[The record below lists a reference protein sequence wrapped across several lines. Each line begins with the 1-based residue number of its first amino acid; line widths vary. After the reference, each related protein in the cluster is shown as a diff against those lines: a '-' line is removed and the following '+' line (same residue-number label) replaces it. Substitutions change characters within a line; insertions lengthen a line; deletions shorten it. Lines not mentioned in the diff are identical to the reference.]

1 MLRRTVLVC
10 CTLLFSQGFA
20 KSPDQALLRL
30 KGKKGDGYSLKV
42 MLASTVTMK
51 APDGK
56 TQTFTSSTTMVEKD
70 VCTAVAGDNMTWTE
84 TTVRAEGSGT
94 GPLQAQAQ
102 SWVAE
107 NKGKVV
113 TKVKTSRNQVI
124 KGSEKDE
131 MPFEFP
137 AQAVEPGFSWTQ
149 PGKLFGPGSSVTYKL
164 TKIGT
169 YAGKAA
175 AFLSLTP
182 SNSKARIVSP
192 LIFILDLSN
201 GWFLKASGAFEVPI
215 QPGVKLTTSL
225 NVTRV

>member
-1 MLRRTVLVC
+1 MLPVAITVHQDDRHGPIARVVRALQFVAHRGLVERTDDIPVGADALV
-10 CTLLFSQGFA
+10 
-20 KSPDQALLRL
+20 RL
-30 KGKKGDGYSLKV
+30 DDPLGDLPAGGGRAQSVVQGDGVPGLRQ
-42 MLASTVTMK
+42 TRRQ
-51 APDGK
+51 
-56 TQTFTSSTTMVEKD
+56 TQLV
-70 VCTAVAGDNMTWTE
+70 
-84 TTVRAEGSGT
+84 
-94 GPLQAQAQ
+94 PLQAQAQ

-124 KGSEKDE
+124 KGSEKNE

-215 QPGVKLTTSL
+215 QPSVKLTTSL